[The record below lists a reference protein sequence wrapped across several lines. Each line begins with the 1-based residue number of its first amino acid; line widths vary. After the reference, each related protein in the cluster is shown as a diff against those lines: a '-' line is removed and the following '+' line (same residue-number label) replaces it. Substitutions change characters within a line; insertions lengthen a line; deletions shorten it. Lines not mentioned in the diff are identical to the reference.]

1 MESDS
6 EIPYFDC
13 LPDHLVAK
21 IVENVAPTDRQ
32 LNEFRQI
39 NRKFYRVVRSL
50 LIDKFK
56 KLRQRAISAI
66 AAILAEFQIS
76 EDGSQIPGDG
86 SQISG
91 NVSRIP
97 GDGSQISGN
106 EFLIPGNDY
115 RIPGNDSQSL
125 GNGSQIPGNGS
136 QIPENGFRIP
146 GNGSQI
152 TREGR
157 RLNTAKME
165 AKFGQNASLRLIYL
179 LEFEEYVEIW
189 LTNACNF
196 FRDGLFFP
204 NVIVLKNFFD
214 ALEILEKKWPNP
226 EFERNLFRNL
236 REFDQKFRGRY
247 RNFLMEKLAKF
258 EKENWEI

>member
-91 NVSRIP
+91 NVSRTP
-97 GDGSQISGN
+97 GNGSQI
-106 EFLIPGNDY
+106 P
-115 RIPGNDSQSL
+115 